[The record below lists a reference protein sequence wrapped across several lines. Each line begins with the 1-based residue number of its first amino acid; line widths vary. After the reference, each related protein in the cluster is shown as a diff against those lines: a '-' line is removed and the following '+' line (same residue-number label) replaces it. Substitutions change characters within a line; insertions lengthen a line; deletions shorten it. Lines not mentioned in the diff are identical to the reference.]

1 MVNLFVSGSNTDF
14 IFVNFLS
21 IFLEVITLL
30 SKQFYFIYFLAV
42 FFVVV
47 VVVAR
52 NNNNNRKIT
61 ISFHLENR
69 IYLNRV
75 S

>member
-1 MVNLFVSGSNTDF
+1 MVNLFVSGSNSDF

-47 VVVAR
+47 AVFLLPEIT
-52 NNNNNRKIT
+52 IT